1 MQAEIDNLRKL
12 PVADKLRI
20 VEQLWD
26 DIHESDER
34 LVLKDWHKEEAQR
47 RLSDL
52 EANPEAALTREELWK
67 RVDETS
73 D

>member
-1 MQAEIDNLRKL
+1 MDIELENLRNL

-34 LVLKDWHKEEAQR
+34 LVVQDWHRDQAKR
-47 RLSDL
+47 RLEEL
-52 EANPEAALTREELWK
+52 EANPEIAITREELWK
-67 RVDETS
+67 RVDES
-73 D
+73 NG

>member
-1 MQAEIDNLRKL
+1 MDIELENLRNL

-34 LVLKDWHKEEAQR
+34 LVVQDWHRDQARR
-47 RLSDL
+47 RLAEL
-52 EANPEAALTREELWK
+52 EANPELAITREELWK
-67 RVDETS
+67 RVDES
-73 D
+73 NG

>member
-1 MQAEIDNLRKL
+1 MHVELEKLRGL

-34 LVLKDWHKEEAQR
+34 LVVRNWHKEEAQR

-52 EANPEAALTREELWK
+52 EANPDAALTRKELWK

-73 D
+73 G